1 MSDDGMVTVSS
12 PFGTAETIDR
22 LEAEIKAKGMTIF
35 ARIDHSAGA
44 AAVGMLLRPTALL
57 IFGNARSGTPFM
69 QADQKTGID
78 LPLKALV
85 HEDPAGRVLISYND
99 VRWLARRHGLGDTVA
114 PSLALVAA
122 ALNDVITKTS
132 KPH

>member
-57 IFGNARSGTPFM
+57 IFGNARGGTPFM

-114 PSLALVAA
+114 PSLALMAA

>member
-12 PFGTAETIDR
+12 PFGAAETIDR
-22 LEAEIKAKGMTIF
+22 LEAEIKEKGMTIF

-44 AAVGMLLRPTALL
+44 AAVGMPLRPTGLL
-57 IFGNARSGTPFM
+57 VFGNARGGTPLM
-69 QADQKTGID
+69 QVDQRMGID

-85 HEDPAGRVLISYND
+85 HEDPAGSVWISYND

-114 PSLALVAA
+114 SSLALMAA
-122 ALNDVITKTS
+122 TLDDVITKTS
-132 KPH
+132 KPR